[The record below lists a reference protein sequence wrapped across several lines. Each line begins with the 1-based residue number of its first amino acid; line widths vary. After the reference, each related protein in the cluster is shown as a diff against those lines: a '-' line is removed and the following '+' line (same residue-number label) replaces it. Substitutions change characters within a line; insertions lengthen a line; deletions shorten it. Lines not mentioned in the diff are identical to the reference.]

1 MFVRSELKQQ
11 ARELMKKHFPQ
22 MFLVCLIAGVF
33 TGDLISIDINFE
45 SRMIQFDIAHNYA
58 FTLTVLSLGLLIVAF
73 ALSLAASVFLFK
85 PLQNGVRSYFRNI
98 TLGTARIEDLL
109 RAFSNNYMHNVK
121 VFFVRDLNIMLYTLL
136 LIVPGIIKSYEYLFV
151 DYILKDQPD
160 ITPDEALALS
170 SKMTDGL
177 KWEMFLLDLSFLPW
191 GILATLLSVL
201 TLGMSGVVL
210 KTYTSQT
217 NAQLYQWVLDHK
229 EIQEII

>member
-1 MFVRSELKQQ
+1 M
-11 ARELMKKHFPQ
+11 
-22 MFLVCLIAGVF
+22 
-33 TGDLISIDINFE
+33 
-45 SRMIQFDIAHNYA
+45 
-58 FTLTVLSLGLLIVAF
+58 LIVAF

-191 GILATLLSVL
+191 GILAALLSVL

-229 EIQEII
+229 EYV